1 MRKSP
6 LNNQLRIAIPPI
18 AIISLI
24 TKPVIFNV
32 KVTTVDDEPIDHARR
47 VLVKA
52 TTSINRADFGM
63 DELTTVVE
71 GNVQLCMSVEALKY
85 EA

>member
-1 MRKSP
+1 MAYLATRCRAF
-6 LNNQLRIAIPPI
+6 LFAN
-18 AIISLI
+18 
-24 TKPVIFNV
+24 
-32 KVTTVDDEPIDHARR
+32 R

-63 DELTTVVE
+63 NALTTLEE